1 MGTSRPTSIA
11 RRHYE
16 LFQMRKQWL
25 KWVLLFCLWTVIG
38 LAFASQL
45 YLSRA
50 KIGDPVSWRFA
61 LGRSLADWYVFAI
74 LSLPASWL
82 ARRFPLEKQTWANA
96 FFLHLGASALF
107 SLGWMVLRA
116 WVEQWE
122 SGGRPMSFA
131 ATLSH
136 ALVATFVFNL
146 LIYWVVISVNHTVN
160 YYRKYQEREMR
171 AAELERSLSQA
182 RLQALQMQLNPHF
195 LFNTLHA
202 ISSLVH
208 KDAEAADRMISRLSD
223 LLRYTLESTAEHEV
237 PLEQELQVLDRYLEI
252 EQTRFGARLTV
263 EKQIAPEALMVL
275 VPNLILQPLVEN
287 AIKHGIEPHSR
298 PGLIQISAQRR
309 DQTLLLEIRD
319 NGKGLK
325 EMQRERV
332 GISNTRERLQQ
343 LYPSAHRF
351 EMISAPQEGLTVRLE
366 IPWRTAGGE
375 KAV

>member
-1 MGTSRPTSIA
+1 
-11 RRHYE
+11 
-16 LFQMRKQWL
+16 
-25 KWVLLFCLWTVIG
+25 VI
-38 LAFASQL
+38 QL
-45 YLSRA
+45 VGGSL
-50 KIGDPVSWRFA
+50 
-61 LGRSLADWYVFAI
+61 LADHSPIGTVRDPGTA
-74 LSLPASWL
+74 ASWV
-82 ARRFPLEKQTWANA
+82 ARRFPLEKQNWIPA
-96 FFLHLGASALF
+96 LLVHLGASAVF
-107 SLGWMVLRA
+107 SLGWMLLRA
-116 WVEQWE
+116 LVEQWE
-122 SGGRPMSFA
+122 SRGGPISFA
-131 ATLSH
+131 AAFSH

-146 LIYWVVISVNHTVN
+146 LVYWVVISVSHTVN

-171 AAELERSLSQA
+171 AASLEKSLSEA
-182 RLQALQMQLNPHF
+182 KLQALQMQLNPHF

-252 EQTRFGARLTV
+252 EQTRFGARLSV
-263 EKQIAPEALMVL
+263 EKKIAPDTLMVL

-309 DQTLLLEIRD
+309 DQSLILEIRD

-325 EMQRERV
+325 EPKRERV

-343 LYPSAHRF
+343 LYPSAHCF
-351 EMISAPQEGLTVRLE
+351 ELISAPQEGLIVRLE
-366 IPWRTAGGE
+366 IPWRTASRGDR
-375 KAV
+375 A

>member
-1 MGTSRPTSIA
+1 
-11 RRHYE
+11 
-16 LFQMRKQWL
+16 MRKQWL
-25 KWVLLFCLWTVIG
+25 KWILLLGLWTVIG

-61 LGRSLADWYVFAI
+61 LGRSLADWYVFA
-74 LSLPASWL
+74 LLALPASWL
-82 ARRFPLEKQTWANA
+82 ARRFPLEKQTWAPA
-96 FFLHLGASALF
+96 LPLHIFASALF
-107 SLGWMVLRA
+107 SLSWMLLRS
-116 WVEQWE
+116 WVEQLE
-122 SGGRPMSFA
+122 NRGGPVGFSA
-131 ATLSH
+131 AFSH

-146 LIYWVVISVNHTVN
+146 LVYWVVISVSHTVN

-171 AAELERSLSQA
+171 AAALEKSLSQA
-182 RLQALQMQLNPHF
+182 KLQALQMQLNPHF

-263 EKQIAPEALMVL
+263 QKQIAPETLMVL

-298 PGLIQISAQRR
+298 PGLIEISAQRR
-309 DQTLLLEIRD
+309 DQTLVLEIRD
-319 NGKGLK
+319 NGKGFK
-325 EMQRERV
+325 DTKRERV

-343 LYPSAHRF
+343 LYPSAHKF
-351 EMISAPQEGLTVRLE
+351 EMISAPQEGLTVRLQ
-366 IPWRTAGGE
+366 IPWRTAATEMRG
-375 KAV
+375 